1 MMSFCYLDN
10 TKLTIKFKC
19 TLGGETADKM
29 NEDSNGENEGNTCK
43 KII

>member
-1 MMSFCYLDN
+1 MMCFFYLDN

-19 TLGGETADKM
+19 TLGGETPDKI
-29 NEDSNGENEGNTCK
+29 NEDSNDENEGNTGK